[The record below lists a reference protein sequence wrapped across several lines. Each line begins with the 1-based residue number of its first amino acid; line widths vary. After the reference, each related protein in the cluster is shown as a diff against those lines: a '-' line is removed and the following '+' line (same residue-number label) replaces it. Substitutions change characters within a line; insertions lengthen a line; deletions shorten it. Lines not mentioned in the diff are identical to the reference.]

1 MATIHDYIILNK
13 KLDKYF
19 KVLKDNLGLDIS
31 VNGNEKRRIGF
42 YIYIL
47 EHVCNETDVTAL
59 ADLIIDTSFNRIV
72 FERHVDDC
80 GMDAVFIDDDRKVVK
95 LFNFKYRTN
104 FKPGQTQSLND
115 NFISTKFLNLIISD
129 DETVFSKYPLE
140 LKEKLKVLSEIFNRP
155 QDEWKVE
162 LYQVSNEANEVRQSN
177 GELDNL
183 ASTYAVEVKPLAL
196 PSISNFM
203 SIRPDKINASIILDS
218 ESVMSYSE
226 NNIASAKSFIARM
239 KCSEILRMTSNSKSL
254 RDTLNLE
261 DAKELQESYLDFGV
275 LFDNVRGLVKRS
287 DYNKNIATTLKN
299 DPKKFFMYNN
309 GITLIAED
317 IKSKPL
323 PGNKSIKLD
332 IIGFQIVNGGQTL
345 RTIHDFNQEDDE
357 NLETYLF
364 DAEVLVRMFMPDAD
378 LNEAHKI
385 AGFTNSQN
393 PVKPVDLKSLASE
406 QIEIER
412 YLDEHDIAY
421 ARKSG
426 DTGPCEDKEYK
437 YTINM
442 ETFGK
447 LLKARGGN
455 PEKATSSVK
464 DIFENSYEKLFIDN
478 FVLDESP
485 ALIERYFKI
494 IKMYKN
500 KKLKGNQL
508 KYFYMIYLDTFEFGV
523 ELSVVIDFLEEVLN
537 KYTKENEVSV
547 VKALGSVSFKKSFIN
562 SIKERFSEGCLV

>member
-1 MATIHDYIILNK
+1 MATNDSG
-13 KLDKYF
+13 D
-19 KVLKDNLGLDIS
+19 
-31 VNGNEKRRIGF
+31 
-42 YIYIL
+42 
-47 EHVCNETDVTAL
+47 
-59 ADLIIDTSFNRIV
+59 
-72 FERHVDDC
+72 
-80 GMDAVFIDDDRKVVK
+80 K
-95 LFNFKYRTN
+95 LFSLIKAVTIGPFAPIKTPATPAS
-104 FKPGQTQSLND
+104 KPQIKSFAKPCLINLFIGTQVRKR
-115 NFISTKFLNLIISD
+115 IEQPMI
-129 DETVFSKYPLE
+129 
-140 LKEKLKVLSEIFNRP
+140 KVRIYSSRF
-155 QDEWKVE
+155 W
-162 LYQVSNEANEVRQSN
+162 
-177 GELDNL
+177 
-183 ASTYAVEVKPLAL
+183 
-196 PSISNFM
+196 
-203 SIRPDKINASIILDS
+203 KIN
-218 ESVMSYSE
+218 
-226 NNIASAKSFIARM
+226 IAI
-239 KCSEILRMTSNSKSL
+239 
-254 RDTLNLE
+254 
-261 DAKELQESYLDFGV
+261 
-275 LFDNVRGLVKRS
+275 
-287 DYNKNIATTLKN
+287 N
-299 DPKKFFMYNN
+299 DP
-309 GITLIAED
+309 I
-317 IKSKPL
+317 
-323 PGNKSIKLD
+323 
-332 IIGFQIVNGGQTL
+332 
-345 RTIHDFNQEDDE
+345 
-357 NLETYLF
+357 
-364 DAEVLVRMFMPDAD
+364 
-378 LNEAHKI
+378 NEAHKI
-385 AGFTNSQN
+385 AEFTNSQN

-562 SIKERFSEGCLV
+562 SIKERFSEDCLV